1 MDQNFAATL
10 PSTAAGVMTS
20 AVIATSPETSIR
32 DVAKLLL
39 ESRISAVPVLD
50 GSGALLGI
58 VSEGDLLGRSTE
70 GRLAGQEWWLSLL
83 SDPGQLEASV
93 TEAASVRRVK
103 DVMHNPVLT
112 VGPDT
117 PLRDVAELLLSNAI
131 KRVPVVRDGRV
142 VGIVSRADLLRA
154 MEAAPP
160 AALEQPG
167 SKWVEMIGSFFAG
180 GGGTKPGGKAGAE
193 TPPAKPAPV
202 ALTADSFR
210 HLVDESVQAGVD
222 EKKAVAKA
230 ADLARIKQVKAV
242 LHDHLGTEMW
252 DALMTHARVAAAH
265 GAKEL
270 ELIRF
275 PSEACSDSGRK
286 IGIVDPAW
294 PETLRGEAAEVH
306 ARWVREL
313 KPAGFS
319 LVARV
324 VDFPH
329 GMPGNIALVLVWE
342 N

>member
-1 MDQNFAATL
+1 
-10 PSTAAGVMTS
+10 MTS
-20 AVIATSPETSIR
+20 AVISAHPESSVS

-39 ESRISAVPVLD
+39 DARISAVPVLD
-50 GSGALLGI
+50 GSGALLGM

-83 SDPGQLEASV
+83 SGPGQLEASV
-93 TEAASVRRVK
+93 TEAASIRRAQ

-117 PLRDVAELLLSNAI
+117 PLRDIAETLRNNAV
-131 KRVPVVRDGRV
+131 KRVPVVQDGRV

-154 MEAAPP
+154 MEAAPDRKP
-160 AALEQPG
+160 APPG
-167 SKWVEMIGSFFAG
+167 GKWAEMIGSFFTGTAG
-180 GGGTKPGGKAGAE
+180 GGA
-193 TPPAKPAPV
+193 TPPAPEPPATKPTPT
-202 ALTADSFR
+202 ALTAESFR
-210 HLVDESVQAGVD
+210 NLVDASVQAEVD
-222 EKKAVAKA
+222 DKKAAAHA
-230 ADLARIKQVKAV
+230 ADLARIQQVKAV
-242 LHDHLGTEMW
+242 LHDHLGAEMW
-252 DALMTHARVAAAH
+252 EALLTHARVAAAH

-286 IGIVDPAW
+286 INIVDPTW
-294 PETLRGEAAEVH
+294 PETLRGEAAEIH
-306 ARWVREL
+306 ARWARDL
-313 KPAGFS
+313 KPTGFG

-329 GMPGNIALVLVWE
+329 GMPGNVALILVWE

>member
-1 MDQNFAATL
+1 MDHNLAAAP
-10 PSTAAGVMTS
+10 PSTAADVMTAAVVS
-20 AVIATSPETSIR
+20 AHPESSVS

-39 ESRISAVPVLD
+39 DARISAVPVLD
-50 GSGALLGI
+50 GSGALLGM

-83 SDPGQLEASV
+83 SGPGQLEASV
-93 TEAASVRRVK
+93 TEAAAVRRVQ
-103 DVMHNPVLT
+103 DVMHKPVLT

-117 PLRDVAELLLSNAI
+117 PLRDVAELLRSNAI
-131 KRVPVVRDGRV
+131 KRVPVVREGLV

-160 AALEQPG
+160 TAKADAG
-167 SKWVEMIGSFFAG
+167 GGWAEMIGSFFTG
-180 GGGTKPGGKAGAE
+180 VGGGTPAATE
-193 TPPAKPAPV
+193 RTTAKPAVIAP
-202 ALTADSFR
+202 TAEGFR
-210 HLVDESVQAGVD
+210 HLVDVSAQAEVD
-222 EKKAVAKA
+222 EKKAVVHA

-242 LHDHLGTEMW
+242 LHDHLGAEMW
-252 DALMTHARVAAAH
+252 DALLAHARVAAAY
-265 GAKEL
+265 GAKEI

-286 IGIVDPAW
+286 INIVDPTW

-306 ARWVREL
+306 ARWLRDL
-313 KPAGFS
+313 KPAGFG

-324 VDFPH
+324 IDFPH
-329 GMPGNIALVLVWE
+329 GMPGNIALVLVWK